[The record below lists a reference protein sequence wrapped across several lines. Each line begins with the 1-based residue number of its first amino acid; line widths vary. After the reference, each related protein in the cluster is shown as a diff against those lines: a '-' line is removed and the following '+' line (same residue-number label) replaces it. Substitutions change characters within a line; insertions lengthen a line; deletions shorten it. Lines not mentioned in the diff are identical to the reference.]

1 MKKVFESTLLISL
14 LVFSFF
20 LTDKTSQVIKDMD
33 EIMIMIKQNKSKYET
48 KSISAKIDNNSI
60 IPGLSKRIVNINK
73 SYNSMKE
80 YGKYNPNLYVYDYIN
95 PKVSIK
101 DNKDKYINLGL
112 SNKRM
117 VSINFILDDTNYLD
131 EIVTILDRNNIK
143 ATFFIDEDFLSNNL
157 DLVYNLIKEGYI
169 IGIKNNYS
177 NYKWMN
183 TIITKVGKKK
193 NIYCLYNN
201 RKTVYKCMSIDGY
214 AIKGITIDNNYYS
227 NIKDNL
233 RSGSIFNLK
242 VNNNLINNLDLII
255 KFILKKGYSIEE
267 INTHVQ
273 ECY

>member
-1 MKKVFESTLLISL
+1 MKKIFEAIALISL

-48 KSISAKIDNNSI
+48 KSIDAKINNNSI
-60 IPGLSKRIVNINK
+60 IPGLSKKIVNINK
-73 SYNSMKE
+73 SYSSMKE
-80 YGKYNPNLYVYDYIN
+80 YGKYNPNLYVYDNIK
-95 PKVSIK
+95 PKVSIV

-131 EIVTILDRNNIK
+131 EILTILDNNKVK

-157 DLVYNLIKEGYI
+157 DLIYNLIKEGYI
-169 IGIKNNYS
+169 IGIKNNKS

-183 TIITKVGKKK
+183 TIITKVGKQN

-201 RKTVYKCMSIDGY
+201 KKTIDKCMSIDGY
-214 AIKGITIDNNYYS
+214 TIKGITIDNNYYS

-233 RSGSIFNLK
+233 RSGSIFNFK
-242 VNNNLINNLDLII
+242 VNNNLINKLDLII

>member
-33 EIMIMIKQNKSKYET
+33 EIMIMIKQNKGKYET
-48 KSISAKIDNNSI
+48 KSISAKINNGSI
-60 IPGLSKRIVNINK
+60 IPGICKRVVNINK
-73 SYNSMKE
+73 SYSSMKE
-80 YGKYNPNLYVYDYIN
+80 YGKYNPNLYVYDYVK
-95 PKVSIK
+95 PKVSII
-101 DNKDKYINLGL
+101 DNKNKYINYGL

-117 VSINFILDDTNYLD
+117 VSINFILDDTTYLD
-131 EIVTILDRNNIK
+131 EILSILNKNKVK

-169 IGIKNNYS
+169 IGIMNNSS

-183 TIITKVGKKK
+183 TIITKVGKQ
-193 NIYCLYNN
+193 NDIYCLYNN
-201 RKTVYKCMSIDGY
+201 KKTIDKCMSIDGY
-214 AIKGITIDNNYYS
+214 TIKGITIDNNYYS

-242 VNNNLINNLDLII
+242 VNDNLIKNLDFII
-255 KFILKKGYSIEE
+255 KFILKKGYSIKE
-267 INTHVQ
+267 INTHIQ